1 MIFILISKFHSLGTY
16 TGNLGLLQR
25 KEALIYIKHEPLI
38 ANEEWLKLSNPVLTE
53 K

>member
-1 MIFILISKFHSLGTY
+1 MTKFHSLGSY

-25 KEALIYIKHEPLI
+25 KKALMFLKFEPALVHE
-38 ANEEWLKLSNPVLTE
+38 NWLKLSIPLLND